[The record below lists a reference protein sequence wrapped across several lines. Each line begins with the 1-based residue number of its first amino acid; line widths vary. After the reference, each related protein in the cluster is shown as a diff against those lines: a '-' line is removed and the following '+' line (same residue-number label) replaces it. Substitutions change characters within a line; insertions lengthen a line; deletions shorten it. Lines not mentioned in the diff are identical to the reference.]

1 MNCLTQGVPI
11 NVVKEMLGHASI
23 TNTMVYLKTDPAQAR
38 EFLSKVQF

>member
-11 NVVKEMLGHASI
+11 TVVKELLGHASI
-23 TNTMVYLKTDPAQAR
+23 SSTMVYLKTDPAQAR